1 MDFRLLALSFM
12 LWLSPAYSLTL
23 EQLDQL
29 NISVFQYPSEALDS
43 IHSIEQ
49 NLHGNLNPN
58 ALALR
63 INAFKCETYLQ
74 LGENAAALNL
84 ARLNQAKAK
93 QLRLDEAR
101 PYFLN
106 CMAQAYLN
114 YGNYQQALPLIHSAI
129 AMSRRLEQPQ
139 ALINGLW
146 IRSQLDAQVQHNDTA
161 IEDLRLALDL
171 YPQVSKQNE
180 QWLLTPIAYLNI
192 AMAKLMIEVDEPKE
206 AQLFLERALKDPL
219 SGGKIALN
227 LSIDAAKIA
236 QLNQQAELREKY
248 IQAART
254 MLAELGSSFELA
266 NAYQQIAFI
275 DFSSGKYSSAE
286 QLLHLSINTFQKEAN
301 TNATVG
307 ALYLLAQVK
316 LAQNQEQQGL
326 EKMNEAIRVAKQKK
340 LYTDLK
346 LCYAVLAEYFAA
358 KQSYEQAYDYQ
369 LKQFQAAES
378 ETLFIQ
384 NIWLSYL
391 KSDLSRQKQLSFEQQ
406 KATAAVIPNSFLPE
420 SVIPVLLIL
429 CSFIIFIAWSR
440 RQSSTAAQVVDEPIS
455 TKPKATGIKKLEE
468 MLNISKQASYPLSLL
483 VIDTS
488 EVLSKEL
495 PTMIEQLKTKL
506 REQDLTL
513 LVSDKQLLIMLPH
526 TSEVRASNVVKQLS
540 ITLAVWRNDSKINIG
555 LASMQQFDS
564 LQSMIKRAKISQL
577 RRLKPS
583 SQNG

>member
-1 MDFRLLALSFM
+1 MDFRLITLSFM
-12 LWLSPAYSLTL
+12 LWLSPAHSLTL

-29 NISVFQYPSEALDS
+29 NISVFQYPSEALNS
-43 IHSIEQ
+43 INEIEQ
-49 NLHGNLNPN
+49 SLHTNLNPN
-58 ALALR
+58 ATALR

-146 IRSQLDAQVQHNDTA
+146 IRSQLDAQVQHNNTA

-180 QWLLTPIAYLNI
+180 QWLLTPIPYLNI
-192 AMAKLMIEVDEPKE
+192 AMAKLMIRVGEPKE
-206 AQLFLERALKDPL
+206 ARLFLDRALTDPL

-236 QLNQQAELREKY
+236 QLNQQTELREEY
-248 IQAART
+248 IQAARSK
-254 MLAELGSSFELA
+254 LAELGSSFELA

-286 QLLHLSINTFQKEAN
+286 QLLRLSINTFKKEAN
-301 TNATVG
+301 NNATIG
-307 ALYLLAQVK
+307 ALRLLAQVN
-316 LAQNQEQQGL
+316 LAQHQEKLGL
-326 EKMNEAIRVAKQKK
+326 EQMNEAIGIAKQKK

-346 LCYAVLAEYFAA
+346 LCYAVLAKYFAT
-358 KQSYEQAYDYQ
+358 KQNYKQAYDYQ
-369 LKQFQAAES
+369 QKQFQAAEN

-384 NIWLSYL
+384 SIWLSYL
-391 KSDLSRQKQLSFEQQ
+391 KSDLSRQKQLSYEQQ
-406 KATAAVIPNSFLPE
+406 KVTATVMPNPFLPD
-420 SVIPVLLIL
+420 SVLPAILIL
-429 CSFIIFIAWSR
+429 CSFATFIAWSR
-440 RQSSTAAQVVDEPIS
+440 KRSSRASQVIDKSIAIKPNS
-455 TKPKATGIKKLEE
+455 TGEQKLEE
-468 MLNISKQASYPLSLL
+468 MLNISKQAGYPLSLL
-483 VIDTS
+483 VLDTGAM
-488 EVLSKEL
+488 LSREL
-495 PTMIEQLKTKL
+495 PTMIEQLKAKL
-506 REQDLTL
+506 REQDLVQL
-513 LVSDKQLLIMLPH
+513 GSEKQLLIMLPH
-526 TSEVRASNVVKQLS
+526 TSEVRANNVIKQLS
-540 ITLAVWRNDSKINIG
+540 GTVALWKSDCKINIG

-564 LQSMIKRAKISQL
+564 LQSMIKRAQISQL
-577 RRLKPS
+577 RRQKPVS
-583 SQNG
+583 

>member
-1 MDFRLLALSFM
+1 MDLRLISLSFM
-12 LWLSPAYSLTL
+12 LWLSPAHSLTL

-29 NISVFQYPSEALDS
+29 NISVFQYPSEALNS
-43 IHSIEQ
+43 INDIEQ
-49 NLHGNLNPN
+49 DLHANLNPN
-58 ALALR
+58 AIALR
-63 INAFKCETYLQ
+63 INAFKCEAYLQ

-180 QWLLTPIAYLNI
+180 HWLLTPLPYLNI
-192 AMAKLMIEVDEPKE
+192 AMAKLMIKEGEPKE
-206 AQLFLERALKDPL
+206 ARLFLDKALSDPL

-236 QLNQQAELREKY
+236 QLNQQAELREEY

-266 NAYQQIAFI
+266 NAYKQIAFI

-286 QLLHLSINTFQKEAN
+286 QLLHLSINTFKKEAN
-301 TNATVG
+301 TNATIG
-307 ALYLLAQVK
+307 ALHLLAQVN
-316 LAQNQEQQGL
+316 LAQSEERLGL
-326 EKMNEAIRVAKQKK
+326 EQMSEAIGIAKQKK

-346 LCYAVLAEYFAA
+346 LCYAVLAKYFAS
-358 KQSYEQAYDYQ
+358 KQNYELAYDYQ
-369 LKQFQAAES
+369 LKQFQAAEN

-384 NIWLSYL
+384 RIWLSYL
-391 KSDLSRQKQLSFEQQ
+391 KSDLSRQKQLSYEQ
-406 KATAAVIPNSFLPE
+406 KNATAAVIPTSVLPA
-420 SVIPVLLIL
+420 SVLPVLLIL
-429 CSFIIFIAWSR
+429 CSFAIFIFWSR
-440 RQSSTAAQVVDEPIS
+440 KRSPRTAKALDRPIS
-455 TKPKATGIKKLEE
+455 IKPNATGVQKLED
-468 MLNISKQASYPLSLL
+468 MLNISKQVNYPLSLL
-483 VIDTS
+483 VLDTS
-488 EVLSKEL
+488 GMLSSEL
-495 PTMIEQLKTKL
+495 PAIVEQLKTKL

-513 LVSDKQLLIMLPH
+513 LGADKQLLIMLPH
-526 TSEVRASNVVKQLS
+526 TSEARAKKVIEQLTGTVALWKS
-540 ITLAVWRNDSKINIG
+540 DSKVNIG

-564 LQSMIKRAKISQL
+564 LQSMIKRARVSQL
-577 RRLKPS
+577 RRQKPA
-583 SQNG
+583 NLN